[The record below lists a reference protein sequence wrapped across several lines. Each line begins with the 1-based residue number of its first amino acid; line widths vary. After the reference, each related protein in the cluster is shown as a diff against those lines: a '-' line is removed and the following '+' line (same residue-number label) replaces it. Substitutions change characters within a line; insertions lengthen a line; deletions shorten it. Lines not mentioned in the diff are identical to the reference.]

1 MSGRLWVHNPDRV
14 IPKTLKMVVVAA
26 CLALS
31 TKEGPQNK
39 SGRPGVSIM

>member
-1 MSGRLWVHNPDRV
+1 MSGRLWVQNPDRV

-31 TKEGPQNK
+31 TMEEPQNK